1 MSSTGTFSSVGELV
15 KGIRQ
20 GLVPRAV
27 RVFAAQGLLPV
38 SREEL
43 IRLLVLLVTEGDR
56 EIAELARQT
65 LATFTVEHFAAVLQL
80 DDLEPLDLDLL
91 ARSCED
97 DEFRAAVVR
106 DRRVANE
113 TLRWLALVGGPAVQN
128 AIVTNQTRLLGCLE
142 ILADLRA
149 NPQVSQDVLRRV
161 REFEE
166 EFLEKACRWAA
177 GEVAELEQ
185 PEGPSIEEALAA
197 LKALGMQ
204 LPGGEVPADRPPEPE
219 PGAPRE
225 QRDAFLRIAMMN
237 TFERIMQA
245 LKGTR
250 QERLILVRDRSL
262 LVVRAVMMSPQL
274 QDSDVE
280 EIAGMRSV
288 NEEALRLIAAR
299 SRWLR
304 RYKVVRNLAFNPKT
318 PPGIVIPH
326 LGRLSIRDLGMLT
339 RDRNVSEAVRRAA
352 RNLRATRDR

>member
-1 MSSTGTFSSVGELV
+1 MSASGGFASVSDLIR
-15 KGIRQ
+15 GIRN
-20 GLVPRAV
+20 GMVPRAV

-43 IRLLVLLVTEGDR
+43 IRLLVLLATDGDP
-56 EIAELARQT
+56 EISGLARQT
-65 LATFTVEHFAAVLQL
+65 LATFAPEHFVAVLQL
-80 DDLEPLDLDLL
+80 EDLEPLDLDLL
-91 ARSCED
+91 ARSCENE
-97 DEFRAAVVR
+97 EFRAAVAR

-113 TLRWLALVGGPAVQN
+113 TLRWLALTGGVAVQN

-142 ILADLRA
+142 ILSDLRA

-166 EFLEKACRWAA
+166 EFLEKAYLWAT
-177 GEVAELEQ
+177 GEGPELLQ
-185 PEGPSIEEALAA
+185 PAGPSIEEALAA
-197 LKALGMQ
+197 LKAIGMN
-204 LPGGEVPADRPPEPE
+204 LPGEEVPADRPPEPE
-219 PGAPRE
+219 PGASRE
-225 QRDAFLRIAMMN
+225 QRDAFLRLAMMN
-237 TFERIMQA
+237 TFQRIMQA

-274 QDSDVE
+274 QDADVE

-288 NEEALRLIAAR
+288 NEEALRMIGAR

-318 PPGIVIPH
+318 PPGVAIPH
-326 LGRLSIRDLGMLT
+326 LAKLSVRDLALLA
-339 RDRNVSEAVRRAA
+339 RDHNVGEAIRRAA
-352 RNLRATRDR
+352 RGLHEKRRV